1 MNNIF
6 EHITADEKL
15 KAETLKKA
23 KANRTV
29 KWKTLSVIAAALV
42 VMISVSALFIPMGKN
57 ASDAGGK
64 APETNSTLYSQTIK
78 GDGIF
83 DDVVLNREEV
93 LEETVIGESDKKEE
107 GFLSA
112 TGAPHEI
119 NKAPSATGKP
129 EDVNKV
135 TAAPSATKPPVNKDE
150 NLAKDLTAAR
160 LDDNKNFSLW
170 LEKLKDYNTFK
181 QFDTFGISATKRIKV
196 SVTDMDDK
204 PVKNASVTLYAG
216 NEEIFKAVT
225 DNKGIAYLYYNWYYQ
240 LRSVA
245 PDKITVESKG
255 KTIEEKVSGEEIT
268 VKADFEKTY
277 LNELD
282 IMFMIDT
289 TGSMT
294 DELDYLK
301 YQTSS
306 MLQKLPVQLDT
317 KISVNFYRDEGD
329 DYVVKANPFT
339 SSIKEVTEYFSQ
351 TSASGGGDTPE
362 AVDSALKNAIE
373 EHSWRKDSIKLLFLV
388 LDAEAH
394 DDEEVKAQLYKSI
407 SMASQLGIRIVPVMA
422 SGANEVCE
430 VMCRQMALITGG
442 QFVFLTDHSGIGSS
456 HREPV
461 TDVKYEIKPLITVLK
476 EIINEYTC

>member
-1 MNNIF
+1 
-6 EHITADEKL
+6 
-15 KAETLKKA
+15 
-23 KANRTV
+23 
-29 KWKTLSVIAAALV
+29 
-42 VMISVSALFIPMGKN
+42 
-57 ASDAGGK
+57 
-64 APETNSTLYSQTIK
+64 
-78 GDGIF
+78 
-83 DDVVLNREEV
+83 
-93 LEETVIGESDKKEE
+93 
-107 GFLSA
+107 
-112 TGAPHEI
+112 
-119 NKAPSATGKP
+119 
-129 EDVNKV
+129 
-135 TAAPSATKPPVNKDE
+135 VNKDE

-160 LDDNKNFSLW
+160 LDDNKNFSSW
-170 LEKLKDYNTFK
+170 IEKLKDYNTFK

-196 SVTDMDDK
+196 SVADMEDK

-225 DNKGIAYLYYNWYYQ
+225 DNKGIAYLYYNWYYR

-245 PDKITVESKG
+245 PDKIDKITVESKG
-255 KTIEEKVSGEEIT
+255 KTIEEKVSGAEIT

-430 VMCRQMALITGG
+430 VMCRQMALVTGG